1 MDMPADSYISNTTEK
16 TDDNL
21 CFKDNSYTKNSIPVM
36 LTLNCTYYGRYV
48 IYYNKKTQGIT
59 PSDYSAFAFNEL
71 CEFEVYGKLHL
82 FKVFVLKFLS
92 FVKIVIINVLGVF
105 FVSRNPQ

>member
-1 MDMPADSYISNTTEK
+1 MDMPADSRGSLSTFRTQRKK

-21 CFKDNSYTKNSIPVM
+21 CFKDNSYTKNSIPAM

-59 PSDYSAFAFNEL
+59 PSDYSAFAFN
-71 CEFEVYGKLHL
+71 
-82 FKVFVLKFLS
+82 
-92 FVKIVIINVLGVF
+92 
-105 FVSRNPQ
+105 